1 MDRLSTQKFKE
12 TQALY
17 DTLNQ
22 MDLIDIYRA
31 FYPKAAEYRFFSSA
45 HRTFSRTD
53 HMLHHKASLGKFKKI
68 EIISSICF
76 PTTTLWYLKSTT
88 RKKL

>member
-53 HMLHHKASLGKFKKI
+53 DKLGYKTSLNKFKTP
-68 EIISSICF
+68 EIIPSVV
-76 PTTTLWYLKSTT
+76 
-88 RKKL
+88 